1 VSLTFRGGDKAM
13 ALFGIEP
20 SGAVTTVLPEMASL
34 KLLANEDVG
43 YIEPKARAHE
53 FSLRSDHVGW
63 TGLILL
69 TGSTPFAERL
79 TQGEVH
85 DPADFARIVERGTAA
100 GGWASEMVWYKIEPR

>member
-1 VSLTFRGGDKAM
+1 M

-20 SGAVTTVLPEMASL
+20 SGAVTTVLPAMASL

-43 YIEPKARAHE
+43 YIEPKERSHE

-69 TGSTPFAERL
+69 TGPEPFGEAL

-85 DPADFARIVERGTAA
+85 APADFAGIVERGTAR